1 MSTPVLRIENLTQR
15 FGGLVALRDIDLT
28 LPRGEII
35 GLIGP
40 NGAGKTTLFN
50 AVSGFFRP
58 SVGRILFEGHDVTGC
73 APHQLAR
80 LGLVRTFQ
88 GARVF
93 PKLTVAEGLRTA
105 AHLPSGRASA
115 RQPVI
120 RDVMAQLGLE
130 RYQHELAASLP
141 SGMQR
146 VLGIAMAIQT
156 GATMLLLD
164 EPAAGLSAEELQ
176 NLQRI
181 IRAVHAAEVS
191 VWVIEHN
198 LHFLMGLVSRAIV
211 LDAGAVI
218 ADGLPAEVTRD
229 AKVIEAYLGV
239 QAAEQAGEQAGVSAD
254 AVG

>member
-1 MSTPVLRIENLTQR
+1 VSEPVLRIEKVTQR
-15 FGGLVALRDIDLT
+15 FGGLVALRDVDLV
-28 LPRGEII
+28 LDRGAIT

-50 AVSGFFRP
+50 AASGFFKP
-58 SVGRILFEGHDVTGC
+58 TEGRIVFEGNDVTGL
-73 APHQLAR
+73 APHVLAR

-93 PKLTVAEGLRTA
+93 PKLSVEEGLRTA
-105 AHLPSGRASA
+105 AHLPTGSA
-115 RQPVI
+115 KARPPVI
-120 RDVMAQLGLE
+120 RDVMGELGLD
-130 RYQHELAASLP
+130 RYRHELAGSLP
-141 SGMQR
+141 SGVMR

-164 EPAAGLSAEELQ
+164 EPAAGLSAEELV

-181 IRAVHAAEVS
+181 VRSVHAAGVS

-198 LHFLMGLVSRAIV
+198 LHFLMGLVSRAVV

-218 ADGLPAEVTRD
+218 ADGTPTAVTRD
-229 AKVIEAYLGV
+229 PLVIEAYLGV
-239 QAAEQAGEQAGVSAD
+239 QTD
-254 AVG
+254 AVH

>member
-1 MSTPVLRIENLTQR
+1 MSDAVLRIEGVTQR
-15 FGGLVALRDIDLT
+15 FGGLVAVRDVNLA
-28 LPRGEII
+28 LPARQII

-58 SVGRILFEGHDVTGC
+58 TEGRILFEGRDVTGV
-73 APHQLAR
+73 APHVLAR

-93 PKLTVAEGLRTA
+93 PKLTVSEGLRAA
-105 AHLPSGRASA
+105 AHLSSAGPSA

-120 RDVMAQLGLE
+120 RDVLGELGLA
-130 RYQHELAASLP
+130 RYAHEPAGSLP
-141 SGMQR
+141 SGMMR

-164 EPAAGLSAEELQ
+164 EPAAGLSAEELA

-181 IRAVHAAEVS
+181 IRAVHAAGVS

-218 ADGLPAEVTRD
+218 ADGSPQEVTRD
-229 AKVIEAYLGV
+229 PLVVEAYLGV
-239 QAAEQAGEQAGVSAD
+239 QAHAD
-254 AVG
+254 A

>member
-1 MSTPVLRIENLTQR
+1 MTAVLRIDKLTQR
-15 FGGLVALRDIDLT
+15 FGGLVAVRDVSLELD
-28 LPRGEII
+28 RGQIT

-58 SVGRILFEGHDVTGC
+58 TEGRIEFEGRDVTGM
-73 APHQLAR
+73 APHALAR

-93 PKLTVAEGLRTA
+93 PKLTVEEGLRTA
-105 AHLPSGRASA
+105 AHLPTARAGA

-120 RDVMAQLGLE
+120 ANVMQELGLGA
-130 RYQHELAASLP
+130 YAHEPAGSLP
-141 SGMQR
+141 SGVMR

-164 EPAAGLSAEELQ
+164 EPAAGLSADELV
-176 NLQRI
+176 NLQRT
-181 IRAVHAAEVS
+181 IRAVHAAGVS

-198 LHFLMGLVSRAIV
+198 LHFLMGLVSRAVV

-218 ADGLPAEVTRD
+218 ADGAPAQVTTDPR
-229 AKVIEAYLGV
+229 VVEAYLGV
-239 QAAEQAGEQAGVSAD
+239 QAD
-254 AVG
+254 AVS

>member
-1 MSTPVLRIENLTQR
+1 MSDDVLRIEGVTQR
-15 FGGLVALRDIDLT
+15 FGGLVAV
-28 LPRGEII
+28 RGVSLALQRGAIT

-50 AVSGFFRP
+50 AVSGFNKP
-58 SVGRILFEGHDVTGC
+58 TEGRIFFEDREVTG
-73 APHQLAR
+73 APPHRLSR

-93 PKLTVAEGLRTA
+93 PKLTVEQGLRTA
-105 AHLPSGRASA
+105 AHLPSAGPSA

-120 RDVMAQLGLE
+120 ADAMHELGLD
-130 RYQHELAASLP
+130 RYRHELAGSLP
-141 SGMQR
+141 SGVMR

-164 EPAAGLSAEELQ
+164 EPAAGLSAEELI

-181 IRAVHAAEVS
+181 IRNVNSAGVT

-198 LHFLMGLVSRAIV
+198 LHFLMGLVSRTMV

-218 ADGLPAEVTRD
+218 ADGSPAEVTRD
-229 AKVIEAYLGV
+229 PLVIEAYLG
-239 QAAEQAGEQAGVSAD
+239 AATD

>member
-1 MSTPVLRIENLTQR
+1 MSGTVLSIEGVTQR
-15 FGGLVALRDIDLT
+15 FGGLTAVRDVNLELD
-28 LPRGEII
+28 RGTIT

-58 SVGRILFEGHDVTGC
+58 TEGRIVFEGRDVTGM
-73 APHQLAR
+73 APHALAR

-93 PKLTVAEGLRTA
+93 PKLTVEEGLRTA
-105 AHLPSGRASA
+105 AHLPSGAASA

-120 RDVMAQLGLE
+120 RNVMGELGLE
-130 RYQHELAASLP
+130 RYRHELAGSLP
-141 SGMQR
+141 SGVMR

-164 EPAAGLSAEELQ
+164 EPAAGLSAEELI

-181 IRAVHAAEVS
+181 IRNVHTAGVS

-198 LHFLMGLVSRAIV
+198 LHFLMGLVSRAVV

-218 ADGLPAEVTRD
+218 ADGEPAEVTRD
-229 AKVIEAYLGV
+229 PRVVEAYLGA
-239 QAAEQAGEQAGVSAD
+239 QAD
-254 AVG
+254 AAA

>member
-1 MSTPVLRIENLTQR
+1 MSEPVLRIDKVTQR
-15 FGGLVALRDIDLT
+15 FGGLVAVRDVDLA
-28 LPRGEII
+28 LDRGTIT

-50 AVSGFFRP
+50 AVSGFFKP
-58 SVGRILFEGHDVTGC
+58 TEGRIVFEGRDVTGL
-73 APHQLAR
+73 APHTLAR

-93 PKLTVAEGLRTA
+93 PKLTVEEGLLTA
-105 AHLPSGRASA
+105 AHLPSGHAKA
-115 RQPVI
+115 RPPVI
-120 RDVMAQLGLE
+120 RNVMGELGLD
-130 RYQHELAASLP
+130 RYRHELAGSLP
-141 SGMQR
+141 SGVMR

-164 EPAAGLSAEELQ
+164 EPAAGLSAEELA

-181 IRAVHAAEVS
+181 VRSVHAAGVS

-198 LHFLMGLVSRAIV
+198 LHFLMGLVSRAVV

-218 ADGLPAEVTRD
+218 ADGTPAEVTRD
-229 AKVIEAYLGV
+229 PLVIEAYLGA
-239 QAAEQAGEQAGVSAD
+239 QTD
-254 AVG
+254 AVH

>member
-1 MSTPVLRIENLTQR
+1 MSEDVLRIEGVTQR
-15 FGGLVALRDIDLT
+15 FGGLVAVRDVNVA
-28 LPRGEII
+28 LPRGSIV

-58 SVGRILFEGHDVTGC
+58 SEGRIVFEGKDVTGL
-73 APHQLAR
+73 APHVLAR
-80 LGLVRTFQ
+80 NGLVRTFQ

-93 PKLTVAEGLRTA
+93 PKLSVEEGLRTA
-105 AHLPSGRASA
+105 AHLPSGGASA

-120 RDVMAQLGLE
+120 RNVMAELGLE
-130 RYQHELAASLP
+130 RYRHELAGSLP
-141 SGMQR
+141 SGVMR

-164 EPAAGLSAEELQ
+164 EPAAGLSAEELL

-181 IRAVHAAEVS
+181 IRAVHAAGVS

-211 LDAGAVI
+211 LDAGSVI
-218 ADGLPAEVTRD
+218 ADGTPAEITRD
-229 AKVIEAYLGV
+229 PRVIEAYLGV
-239 QAAEQAGEQAGVSAD
+239 QAD
-254 AVG
+254 AVA

>member
-1 MSTPVLRIENLTQR
+1 MRDGVVLGIEGVTQR
-15 FGGLVALRDIDLT
+15 FGGLVAVHDVNLELA
-28 LPRGEII
+28 RGEIV

-58 SVGRILFEGHDVTGC
+58 TEGRIVFNGRDVTGM
-73 APHQLAR
+73 APHALAR

-93 PKLTVAEGLRTA
+93 PKLTVEEGLRTA
-105 AHLPSGRASA
+105 AHLPSGGNAA

-120 RDVMAQLGLE
+120 ADVMAELGLE
-130 RYQHELAASLP
+130 RFRHELAGSLP
-141 SGMQR
+141 SGLMR

-164 EPAAGLSAEELQ
+164 EPAAGLSAEELL

-181 IRAVHAAEVS
+181 VRGVHAAGVS

-198 LHFLMGLVSRAIV
+198 LHFLMGLVSRAVV

-218 ADGLPAEVTRD
+218 ADGTPAEVTRD
-229 AKVIEAYLGV
+229 PRVVEAYLGT
-239 QAAEQAGEQAGVSAD
+239 EAD
-254 AVG
+254 AVA

>member
-1 MSTPVLRIENLTQR
+1 MSDAVLRIEGVTQR
-15 FGGLVALRDIDLT
+15 FGGLVAVREVSLT
-28 LPRGEII
+28 LHRGTVT
-35 GLIGP
+35 GLVGP

-58 SVGRILFEGHDVTGC
+58 SEGRIFFEGRDVTGM
-73 APHQLAR
+73 APHALSR

-93 PKLTVAEGLRTA
+93 PKLTVEEGLRTA
-105 AHLPSGRASA
+105 AHLPSGSASA
-115 RQPVI
+115 RQPVMA
-120 RDVMAQLGLE
+120 DVMGELGLG
-130 RYQHELAASLP
+130 RYRHEPAGSLP
-141 SGMQR
+141 SGVMR

-164 EPAAGLSAEELQ
+164 EPAAGLSAEELA

-181 IRAVHAAEVS
+181 IRSVHAAGVS

-198 LHFLMGLVSRAIV
+198 LHFLMGLVSRTVV

-218 ADGLPAEVTRD
+218 ADGTPAEVTRD
-229 AKVIEAYLGV
+229 PRVIEAYLGA
-239 QAAEQAGEQAGVSAD
+239 QAD

>member
-1 MSTPVLRIENLTQR
+1 MNDAVLRIEGVTQR
-15 FGGLVALRDIDLT
+15 FGGLVAVRDVNLA
-28 LPRGEII
+28 LHRGSIT

-50 AVSGFFRP
+50 AVSGFFAP
-58 SVGRILFEGHDVTGC
+58 SEGKIFFEGQDVTGM
-73 APHQLAR
+73 APHVLAR

-93 PKLTVAEGLRTA
+93 PKLSVEEGLRA
-105 AHLPSGRASA
+105 AQHLPSRNASA

-120 RDVMAQLGLE
+120 KDVMAEFGLE
-130 RYQHELAASLP
+130 RYAHELAGSLP
-141 SGMQR
+141 SGLMR

-164 EPAAGLSAEELQ
+164 EPAAGLSAEELV

-181 IRAVHAAEVS
+181 IRNVHSAGVS

-198 LHFLMGLVSRAIV
+198 LHFLMGLVSRAVV

-218 ADGLPAEVTRD
+218 ADGSPAEVTRD
-229 AKVIEAYLGV
+229 PRVVEAYLGV
-239 QAAEQAGEQAGVSAD
+239 QAD
-254 AVG
+254 AVS

>member
-1 MSTPVLRIENLTQR
+1 MTGAVLRIEAVTQR
-15 FGGLVALRDIDLT
+15 FGGLVAVRDIDLALDAGT
-28 LPRGEII
+28 IT

-58 SVGRILFEGHDVTGC
+58 TEGRILFEGRDVTGM
-73 APHQLAR
+73 APHSLAR

-93 PKLTVAEGLRTA
+93 PKLSVEEGLRTA
-105 AHLPSGRASA
+105 AHLPSARDSA

-120 RDVMAQLGLE
+120 RNVMGELGLE
-130 RYQHELAASLP
+130 RYRHELAGSLP
-141 SGMQR
+141 SGVMR

-164 EPAAGLSAEELQ
+164 EPAAGLSAEELL

-181 IRAVHAAEVS
+181 IRSVHAAGVS

-198 LHFLMGLVSRAIV
+198 LHFLMGLVSRAVV

-218 ADGLPAEVTRD
+218 ADGTPADVTRD
-229 AKVIEAYLGV
+229 PRVVEAYLGV
-239 QAAEQAGEQAGVSAD
+239 QAD
-254 AVG
+254 AVS

>member
-1 MSTPVLRIENLTQR
+1 MNDAVLRIEGVTQR
-15 FGGLVALRDIDLT
+15 FGGLVAVRDVSLALDRHT
-28 LPRGEII
+28 VT

-50 AVSGFFRP
+50 TVSGFFKP
-58 SVGRILFEGHDVTGC
+58 TEGRVFFEGRDVTGM
-73 APHQLAR
+73 APHTLSQ

-93 PKLTVAEGLRTA
+93 PKLTVEQGLRTA
-105 AHLPSGRASA
+105 AHLPSGSPSA

-120 RDVMAQLGLE
+120 ANVMGELGLE
-130 RYQHELAASLP
+130 RYAHERAGSLP
-141 SGMQR
+141 SGVMR

-164 EPAAGLSAEELQ
+164 EPAAGLSAEELA

-181 IRAVHAAEVS
+181 IRNVHAAGVS

-198 LHFLMGLVSRAIV
+198 LHFLMGLVSRTVV

-218 ADGLPAEVTRD
+218 ADGTPAEVTRD
-229 AKVIEAYLGV
+229 PRVIEAYLGA
-239 QAAEQAGEQAGVSAD
+239 QAD

>member
-1 MSTPVLRIENLTQR
+1 MSEPVLRIQGVTRR
-15 FGGLVALRDIDLT
+15 FGGLVAVREVNLELS
-28 LPRGEII
+28 PRAIT

-50 AVSGFFRP
+50 TVSGFFKP
-58 SVGRILFEGHDVTGC
+58 SDGKVFFNGRDVTGL
-73 APHQLAR
+73 APHALAR

-93 PKLTVAEGLRTA
+93 PKLTVEEGLRTA
-105 AHLPSGRASA
+105 AHLPSAGGSA

-120 RDVMAQLGLE
+120 RNAMHELGLD
-130 RYQHELAASLP
+130 RYRHELAGSLP
-141 SGMQR
+141 SGLMR

-164 EPAAGLSAEELQ
+164 EPAAGLSAEELL

-181 IRAVHAAEVS
+181 IRNVHAAGVS

-198 LHFLMGLVSRAIV
+198 LHFLMGIVSRAV
-211 LDAGAVI
+211 VMDAGSVI
-218 ADGLPAEVTRD
+218 ADGAPAEVTRD
-229 AKVIEAYLGV
+229 PLVVEAYLGA
-239 QAAEQAGEQAGVSAD
+239 QADVVAR
-254 AVG
+254 